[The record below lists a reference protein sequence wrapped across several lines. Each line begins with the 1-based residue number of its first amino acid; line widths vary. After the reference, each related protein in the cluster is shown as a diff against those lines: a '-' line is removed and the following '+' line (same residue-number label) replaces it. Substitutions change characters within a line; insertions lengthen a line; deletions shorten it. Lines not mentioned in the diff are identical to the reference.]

1 MEFNSNTRYK
11 VVNER
16 EETKLA
22 MNKFNK
28 FNKFNLP
35 SSNVA
40 YNISFNILYEVMFL
54 LIKIIR
60 CEYRIQ
66 NIAKVSTPNT
76 TTE

>member
-22 MNKFNK
+22 MNK